1 MVVLS
6 FVGALLALVL
16 GALVLNFG
24 AQSLEGRDTM
34 LLHFGW
40 VALILLIG
48 GALFPF
54 WGWTSTAWV
63 LGVAALWSL
72 LPPLLRRIF
81 IDRKPTGYF
90 HHADDPDL

>member
-1 MVVLS
+1 MAVLS

-72 LPPLLRRIF
+72 LPPLVQRIF
-81 IDRKPTGYF
+81 TDHEPTGYL
-90 HHADDPDL
+90 HRGDDPDL